1 MDELVNLI
9 SEKTGL
15 PEKQARQAAEVAV
28 DFIKDK
34 LPEPIA
40 GQVDNLL
47 EGDGLS
53 SGLMKGLG
61 GLFGND

>member
-34 LPEPIA
+34 LPER
-40 GQVDNLL
+40 
-47 EGDGLS
+47 
-53 SGLMKGLG
+53 
-61 GLFGND
+61 LFTLTTLKNPGR